1 MPQHNGRRTDDA
13 GTELHERRTDTDPIA
28 RIGGVLDRYKIF
40 WVIFI
45 SLLAWWSKTVMVPLQ
60 ESARTTAE
68 VRMINKKIDEKII
81 PRLDS
86 ADADRAKVIRI
97 QEMQGS
103 ILGVLTRLQCL
114 RTSAVDR
121 AKIDLNCRDIPI
133 EVTN

>member
-1 MPQHNGRRTDDA
+1 
-13 GTELHERRTDTDPIA
+13 
-28 RIGGVLDRYKIF
+28 
-40 WVIFI
+40 
-45 SLLAWWSKTVMVPLQ
+45 MVPLQ
-60 ESARTTAE
+60 ESAKTTGE
-68 VRMINKKIDEKII
+68 VRMINDKIDKIII

-97 QEMQGS
+97 QEMQGT

-133 EVTN
+133 ETQ